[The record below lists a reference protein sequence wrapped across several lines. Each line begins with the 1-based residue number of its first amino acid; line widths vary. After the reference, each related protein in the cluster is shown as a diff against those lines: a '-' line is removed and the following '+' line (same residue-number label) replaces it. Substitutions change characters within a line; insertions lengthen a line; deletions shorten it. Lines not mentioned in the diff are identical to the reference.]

1 MKKISIR
8 IKAEMNKR
16 PGKGSVFIERPR
28 LLEDEAMVKSLCFSL
43 EEWFG
48 VGDRKWLVCWSIAV
62 HRDRHGVHD
71 GKVWCSRYRR
81 GVRVWL
87 YL

>member
-43 EEWFG
+43 EE
-48 VGDRKWLVCWSIAV
+48 
-62 HRDRHGVHD
+62 
-71 GKVWCSRYRR
+71 
-81 GVRVWL
+81 
-87 YL
+87 